1 MLKFPLNTVKTKIR
15 DKDWRNKHMEQTTG
29 AKVSLLVEG
38 YPRNGFQ
45 IYSRYLSGGE
55 GVCITRLHPEYVV
68 EKYGLKNTKFYWL
81 SGMKQKGTLNP
92 ESVST
97 LVRQVRA
104 EVKEGKRK
112 FFLDG
117 LEYLL
122 LWNDMVKIISSLQEI
137 GQMLEGAQGS
147 MIVSIDPLTF
157 EEKDL
162 KMLCGSFPKFD
173 VSALNELSQQSAADE
188 PAGKGRI
195 GEGLLVSKGLTATP

>member
-1 MLKFPLNTVKTKIR
+1 
-15 DKDWRNKHMEQTTG
+15 MEEATG

-45 IYSRYLSGGE
+45 IYSRYLSGEE

-68 EKYGLKNTKFYWL
+68 EKYGLKNTKFHWL
-81 SGMKQKGTLNP
+81 SGVKQKGTLNP
-92 ESVST
+92 ESMGN
-97 LVRQVRA
+97 LVKQVRS
-104 EVKEGKRK
+104 EVRGGQKR

-122 LWNDMVKIISSLQEI
+122 LWNDMNKIVSSLKEI
-137 GQMLEGAQGS
+137 SQMLDDVQGS

-157 EEKDL
+157 EERDL
-162 KMLCGSFPKFD
+162 KRLWDSFPQFD
-173 VSALNELSQQSAADE
+173 PSALSEGFPQSAADE

>member
-1 MLKFPLNTVKTKIR
+1 
-15 DKDWRNKHMEQTTG
+15 MEDAKGT
-29 AKVSLLVEG
+29 KVSLLVEG

-45 IYSRYLSGGE
+45 IYSRYLSGEE

-68 EKYGLKNTKFYWL
+68 EKYGLKNTKFHWL
-81 SGMKQKGTLNP
+81 SGVKQKGTLNP
-92 ESVST
+92 ESVSN
-97 LVRQVRA
+97 LIKQVRY
-104 EVKEGKRK
+104 EVKEGKKK

-122 LWNDMVKIISSLQEI
+122 LWNDMNKIVSSLQEI

-162 KMLCGSFPKFD
+162 KRLWDTFPRFD
-173 VSALNELSQQSAADE
+173 TSVLNAGFQQSAADE
-188 PAGKGRI
+188 QTGKGRI
-195 GEGLLVSKGLTATP
+195 GEDLLVSKGLTATP